1 MRSGPLAPF
10 FAHARREWHR
20 VATAMVLAYVVA
32 GLNLTLPYFYSR
44 LTDDVLGAREHVG
57 HEHTVHALIAITGG
71 MVAVLLVRRVAQSI
85 SSFLAGSVTQRMAV
99 AVRRDVYLR
108 LQRVP
113 LGFYDDQRTG
123 ALVSNVTND
132 ITAVQFLLHDGMVQ
146 VFTAPVVVV
155 GAVILV
161 FWRDWLLGAAAFAV
175 FPLLYA
181 VLALTSGHIRRLA
194 ERNQSVLSRLTT
206 QFIESVANVRIVRAF
221 CRQDYETERFAEAN
235 DASLVSRLHN
245 MRIISVIE
253 FVAEMVVLLG
263 FAGVLLLGGLRI
275 TSGQMTVGSLIA
287 IVAYLGT
294 MRSAVNAVS
303 LAYSRYQQAVGSASR
318 LDDLLAEPL
327 PPAVEHYAEPPAQWH
342 GALSIRDL
350 TFSYPDGTPV
360 FAEANAEIAPGE
372 CVALV
377 GPSGSGK
384 STLAS
389 LALGLYEPQ
398 QGSIALDGI
407 DIRQLAPEVLLAA
420 VSIVPQEVGLFSGTV
435 RENIAY
441 ARLDASDD
449 EVLAASRAANA
460 HEFIEKLAEGYDT
473 FVGDQGVKLSG
484 GQRQRIAIARAL
496 LRNPRV
502 LILDEA
508 TSHVDA
514 HTAAQVTE
522 ALTRLMVGRTVL
534 IIAHHESALKDVD
547 RVFVLED
554 RKLVEASDTMGL
566 TQA

>member
-1 MRSGPLAPF
+1 MNLGPLSPF
-10 FAHARREWHR
+10 LIHAKRQWPR
-20 VATAMVLAYVVA
+20 VGAAMLLSYVVA
-32 GLNLTLPYFYSR
+32 GLNLTLPVFYSR
-44 LTDDVLGAREHVG
+44 LTDDVLRPPDGSQAQQ
-57 HEHTVHALIAITGG
+57 VHALFVITIG
-71 MVAVLLVRRVAQSI
+71 MVVVLLVRRVAQSV
-85 SSFLAGSVTQRMAV
+85 SSFLAASVTQRMAV
-99 AVRRDVYLR
+99 DVRRDVYVH
-108 LQRVP
+108 LQRLR

-123 ALVSNVTND
+123 ALVSNITND
-132 ITAVQFLLHDGMVQ
+132 ITAIQFLLHDGMVQ

-155 GAVILV
+155 GAAALV
-161 FWRDWLLGAAAFAV
+161 FWRDWLLGTAAFAV
-175 FPLLYA
+175 FPVLYA
-181 VLALTSGHIRRLA
+181 VLALSSGRIRDLSD
-194 ERNQSVLSRLTT
+194 RNQTVLSRLTT

-221 CRQDYETERFAEAN
+221 CRTEYETSRFVEAN
-235 DASLVSRLHN
+235 DASLDMRLIN
-245 MRIISVIE
+245 IRAMSVVE
-253 FVAEMVVLLG
+253 FVAELVVLLG

-275 TSGQMTVGSLIA
+275 TSGQMSVGGLIA

-303 LAYSRYQQAVGSASR
+303 LAYSRYQQAVGAATR
-318 LDDLLAEPL
+318 LLEVLAEPL
-327 PPAVEHYAEPPAQWH
+327 PTPVACYTEPPAQWL
-342 GALSIRDL
+342 GALSIRHL
-350 TFSYPDGTPV
+350 SFAYPDGTVV
-360 FAEANAEIAPGE
+360 FEDAEAEIAPGE

-398 QGSIALDGI
+398 AGCICIDGI
-407 DIRQLAPEVLLAA
+407 DIRQLAPEVLLEA

-449 EVLAASRAANA
+449 EVIAASRAANA
-460 HEFIEKLAEGYDT
+460 HEFIENLVEGYDT

-496 LRNPRV
+496 LRNPRI

-514 HTAAQVTE
+514 HTAALVTE

-547 RVFVLED
+547 RVLVLEEH
-554 RKLVEASDTMGL
+554 RLVVASDTRGL